1 MGDFYEMFLDDA
13 RTASPI
19 LEVVL
24 TTRDRN
30 KENPI
35 PMCGIPYHAA
45 DVYVAKLLKKGF
57 KVAICEQMEDPS
69 QTKGLIRREVVRV
82 VTPGLV
88 SDVGQLSEKE
98 PHYITAV
105 VMVDGVWGCGIP
117 RFFDRSVQGNGAF
130 QHHRDR

>member
-1 MGDFYEMFLDDA
+1 MGKTDVEDLTPALRQYLQIKEQYPDCILFFRMGDFYEMFLDDA

-69 QTKGLIRREVVRV
+69 QTKGLIRREVGRV

-88 SDVGQLSEKE
+88 SDG
-98 PHYITAV
+98 
-105 VMVDGVWGCGIP
+105 
-117 RFFDRSVQGNGAF
+117 
-130 QHHRDR
+130 